1 MRRGAAAA
9 QGRCLYVNGQLLLQ
23 CGIEA
28 LAVNH
33 AGLFCDRGN
42 AEFEN
47 ISLYALEE

>member
-1 MRRGAAAA
+1 MKYHA
-9 QGRCLYVNGQLLLQ
+9 QQTSMWDAWYLLLLQ
-23 CGIEA
+23 CGMKA